1 MLFIALVAG
10 LALEA
15 PAVGPATNVAPLII
29 SGRQSAHPAGTY
41 SAGIAEII
49 KMLEA
54 KVDAQ
59 VILAYIQNS
68 AIPYNPEATELVAL
82 KEHGASTATL
92 LALLHRG
99 DELRLQLA
107 QAESSVDPPSA
118 PLTSGY
124 VPETAYP
131 PYPNY
136 DSDSSDVPYPPTY
149 YGYGAGWPWAYRPN
163 VRITVHPPYEDSQEH
178 ARAPG
183 GGRTGPFTPHS
194 DGSRASSHSGGR
206 SGGRSR

>member
-59 VILAYIQNS
+59 VILAYIQYS
-68 AIPYNPEATELVAL
+68 AIPYNP
-82 KEHGASTATL
+82 
-92 LALLHRG
+92 
-99 DELRLQLA
+99 
-107 QAESSVDPPSA
+107 
-118 PLTSGY
+118 
-124 VPETAYP
+124 
-131 PYPNY
+131 
-136 DSDSSDVPYPPTY
+136 
-149 YGYGAGWPWAYRPN
+149 
-163 VRITVHPPYEDSQEH
+163 
-178 ARAPG
+178 
-183 GGRTGPFTPHS
+183 
-194 DGSRASSHSGGR
+194 
-206 SGGRSR
+206 